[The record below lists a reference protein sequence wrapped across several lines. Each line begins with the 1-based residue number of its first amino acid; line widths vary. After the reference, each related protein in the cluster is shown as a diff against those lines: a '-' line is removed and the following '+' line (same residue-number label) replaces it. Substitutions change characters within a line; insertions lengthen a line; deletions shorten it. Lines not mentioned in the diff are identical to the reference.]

1 MPGKMKK
8 LTPLFI
14 TAGFIALSFFAWTKR
29 WDIYDTWRLRGYQAP
44 AAISQLATQTTMND
58 RTRRLFYVY
67 HPELS
72 SKDSFNSRCNSA
84 EQTIVLGCYI
94 PNTGIYLFNIQD
106 ARLNGVQ
113 QVTAAHEALHAA
125 YGRLGKSE
133 KERIN
138 TLLNDTFKKIS
149 DERIR
154 STIDEYRN
162 NGADVNNELHSI
174 LATEVRNLPPELEK
188 YYSRYFNNRRAV
200 VGFSEQYEGAFTE
213 RKNKI
218 DEADARL
225 AGLKVEIESGEAG
238 LNAMQE
244 ELQSDRARLDAFLSS
259 KNYEAYNAGVSNFN
273 AQVNAYNATVRKVR
287 ALIDQYNNLV
297 SERNAIA
304 EEQGEL
310 IKAIDSR
317 PNTLET
323 H

>member
-1 MPGKMKK
+1 MPGKLKK
-8 LTPLFI
+8 LVPFFV
-14 TAGFIALSFFAWTKR
+14 TAGFIALTFFAWTKK
-29 WDIYDTWRLRGYQAP
+29 WDIYDTWRLRDYQAP
-44 AAISQLATQTTMND
+44 AAIAQLASQTTMND
-58 RTRRLFYVY
+58 STRRLFYVY

-72 SKDSFNSRCNSA
+72 TKDSFNSRCNSA

-106 ARLNGVQ
+106 ARLNGIQ

-125 YGRLGKSE
+125 YDRLGKNE
-133 KERIN
+133 KVRIN
-138 TLLNDTFKKIS
+138 ALLNDAYKKIS

-154 STIDEYRN
+154 STIDEYKN

-174 LATEVRNLPPELEK
+174 LATEVRDLPPELEQ
-188 YYSRYFNNRRAV
+188 YYTKYFNNRLAV

-213 RKNKI
+213 RKKRI
-218 DEADARL
+218 DEADGRL
-225 AGLKVEIESGEAG
+225 AGLKVEIESGEAD
-238 LNAMQE
+238 LNARQE
-244 ELQSDRARLDAFLSS
+244 ALQRDRARLDALLSS

-273 AQVNAYNATVRKVR
+273 AQVNAYNATVRRVR
-287 ALIDQYNNLV
+287 SLIDQYNTIV

-317 PNTLET
+317 PDTLET